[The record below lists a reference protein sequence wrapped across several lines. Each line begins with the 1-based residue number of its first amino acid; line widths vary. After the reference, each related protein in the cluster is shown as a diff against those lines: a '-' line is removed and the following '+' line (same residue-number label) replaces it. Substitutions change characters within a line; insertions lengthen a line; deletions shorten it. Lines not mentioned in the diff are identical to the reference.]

1 MLIFK
6 LLCWI
11 VYAISMLST
20 IASLVRWDHWWVRM
34 FDFPRIQIVVVHLI
48 SLFLGAFIEQP
59 DGVWNFLFFA
69 SLLLSLGYQFSKIYP
84 YTPLSKKEV
93 IRLKGNADQHE
104 VSFMVSNVLT
114 PNRQVEKLIKLVHR
128 YQPDMLLTLESDQW
142 WQDQL
147 SVLEAEYP
155 FTVKIPLDNL
165 YGMHLYSKLPLT
177 DTKVLYLVEE
187 DIPSIH
193 STVSLRSGEK
203 IEIHCLHPEPP
214 SPTESETSTSRDAE
228 LLIVGKTVK
237 KSTCPVVVLG
247 DLNDVA
253 WSRTT
258 KLFQK
263 ISGLLDP
270 RIGRGF
276 FNTFHAGYWF
286 LRWPLDHIFI
296 SKEFQLRTI
305 KVLPS
310 IGSDHF
316 PVFMHLHL
324 NPPKAHLNEP
334 QQDPPEKDEKEWAD
348 EKIEK
353 ADPKIRVL

>member
-6 LLCWI
+6 LLCWTLYG
-11 VYAISMLST
+11 VSMLST
-20 IASLVRWDHWWVRM
+20 IASLVKWDHWWVRM
-34 FDFPRIQIVVVHLI
+34 FDFPRIQIVAIHFLSLLFGLLI
-48 SLFLGAFIEQP
+48 VWPDDRWSL
-59 DGVWNFLFFA
+59 LFVA
-69 SLLLSLGYQFSKIYP
+69 SLLISMAYQMSKIYP
-84 YTPLSKKEV
+84 YTPFSKKEV
-93 IRLKGNADQHE
+93 SRCMETADQNE
-104 VSFMVSNVLT
+104 ISLMVSNVLT
-114 PNRQVEKLIKLVHR
+114 PNRQADKLLKLVYR
-128 YQPDMLLTLESDQW
+128 YQPDILLTLESDQW

-147 SVLEAEYP
+147 SVLEQAYP
-155 FTVKIPLDNL
+155 HTVKIPLDNL
-165 YGMHLYSKLPLT
+165 YGMHLYSKLNLT
-177 DTKVLYLVEE
+177 ETKVLYLVEE

-193 STVSLRSGEK
+193 SLVTLRSGEK

-228 LLIVGKTVK
+228 LLIVGKNVK
-237 KSTCPVVVLG
+237 QSSCPVIVLG

-286 LRWPLDHIFI
+286 LRWPLDHVFI
-296 SKEFQLRTI
+296 SKEFLLRTI

-324 NPPKAHLNEP
+324 NPPKAHLNDS
-334 QQDPPEKDEKEWAD
+334 QQAPPDREEKDWAD
-348 EKIEK
+348 EKIEN
-353 ADPKIRVL
+353 ADPKIRVF